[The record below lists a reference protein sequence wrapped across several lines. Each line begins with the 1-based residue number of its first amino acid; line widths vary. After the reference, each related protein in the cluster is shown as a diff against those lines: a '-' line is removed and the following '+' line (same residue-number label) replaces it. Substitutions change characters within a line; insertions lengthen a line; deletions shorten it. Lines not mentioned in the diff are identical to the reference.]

1 MTIIYTGRKA
11 HLTSALKSFAEERLG
26 KLHRFLGRVGEA
38 HVIVSVE
45 KHRHLVEIVLKGDG
59 SALTAKA
66 EAADFHE
73 AIAVAVDRLVAQG
86 KKHRER
92 LARERKRQGRLASP
106 RGGFAPAS
114 PEPPLRPAD
123 GDGRAGLVR
132 MGRIPS
138 KPMSLDEALLQFRE
152 SGDPVLAFRDIE
164 SQQFAVIFRRPDGR
178 FGLVEEEG

>member
-1 MTIIYTGRKA
+1 MIITYTGRKA
-11 HLTSALKSFAEERLG
+11 HLTPALKSFAEERLG

-45 KHRHLVEIVLKGDG
+45 KHRHLVEIVMKGNG
-59 SALTAKA
+59 SPLTAKA
-66 EAADFHE
+66 EAADLHE
-73 AIAVAVDRLVAQG
+73 AIAMAADRLVAQG

-106 RGGFAPAS
+106 RGGFAP
-114 PEPPLRPAD
+114 EPPRPPRRPAG
-123 GDGRAGLVR
+123 GDGLVR
-132 MGRIPS
+132 MGRIPA

-152 SGDPVLAFRDIE
+152 SGDQVLAFRDIN